1 MINPYKNVKW
11 ESVEYIK
18 SMSHMHATNQERF
31 ERAINAG
38 YRHIAVTNYQ
48 PSVPTYPLSD
58 FFTNIPEGVIGCPN
72 TEKVY
77 TLNNSVHFCSLGSFA
92 VGHGHTEGKTATWQQ
107 AFSEIIEQL
116 QFPDGGGITLNH
128 PSSGDLEKYAECL
141 DFDDRV
147 LGIEIFNSCGRKI
160 EGKYHPRYYTEFWDR
175 VLSSGRRCWGF
186 AVVDW
191 MLQPENLGSNV
202 LLVPAATEHECLK
215 AYRDGCYYMMIK
227 DRGLRFTNLQF
238 NDNKLDVAVNKDSE
252 IKFITSRGE
261 VKTVNG
267 TSATCEVSDSDMY
280 IRVEARELGD
290 PDSHI
295 LSNPIIFFK

>member
-1 MINPYKNVKW
+1 MINPYKNVNW

-18 SMSHMHATNQERF
+18 SMSHMHATNQQRF
-31 ERAINAG
+31 EQALKDG

-58 FFTNIPEGVIGCPN
+58 FYTDIPEGIIGCPN

-77 TLNNSVHFCSLGSFA
+77 TLNSSVHFCSVGSFA
-92 VGHGHTEGKTATWQQ
+92 VGHGHTEGKSATWQQ
-107 AFSEIIEQL
+107 EFTEIIDQL
-116 QFPDGGGITLNH
+116 QFADGGGITLNH
-128 PSSGDLEKYAECL
+128 PGSEDLDKYSEFL

-147 LGIEIFNSCGRKI
+147 LGIEIYNGCGRKI
-160 EGKYHPRYYTEFWDR
+160 EGKYHPRFYTDFWDR
-175 VLSSGRRCWGF
+175 ILTSGRRCWGF

-191 MLQPENLGSNV
+191 MLHPENFGSNV

-227 DRGLRFTNLQF
+227 DRGLRFTRIQL
-238 NDNKLDVAVNKDSE
+238 NDNRLDVAVNKDSE
-252 IKFITSRGE
+252 IRFITSRGT
-261 VKTVNG
+261 VKTLNG
-267 TSATCEVSDSDMY
+267 TSAFFEVLPEDMFV
-280 IRVEARELGD
+280 RVEAKELSD